1 MIAPTIFVLV
11 VVALLAEALIL
22 WLDQLHR
29 HQAEAAYWAARN
41 SRPDQY
47 DWAKELDL

>member
-1 MIAPTIFVLV
+1 MIAPAVVAVL
-11 VVALLAEALIL
+11 VALLLVEAAVL

-29 HQAEAAYWAARN
+29 TRAEAAYWAARN
-41 SRPDQY
+41 NRPDLY